1 MTSTKLKAAR
11 SLKGAVVVILDGADR
26 VLLGK
31 RPTDIPCWAP
41 GKWAFPGGKIERDE
55 SPHDAAVRETKEEMN
70 LEIKNLKEHAPG
82 RASVALYYTRDYEG
96 DIQIDHE
103 HTDWAWVGGDEIEN
117 YDLAPDVLAMYRW
130 VLENE

>member
-1 MTSTKLKAAR
+1 MIRIKLK
-11 SLKGAVVVILDGADR
+11 SSQSFKGAVVVILDSAGR

-31 RPTDIPCWAP
+31 RPTDVPCWAP
-41 GKWAFPGGKIERDE
+41 GKWAFPGGKIETGE

-70 LEIKNLKEHAPG
+70 LEIKNLKERPGAP
-82 RASVALYYTRDYEG
+82 APVALYYTRDYEG
-96 DIQIDHE
+96 NVQIDHE
-103 HTDWAWVGGDEIEN
+103 HTDWAWVEGDEIEN